1 MELKTNYQYTYFI
14 HPFIIKNGQYQKY
27 ILKMLKD
34 ENCKLK
40 IFQKEKDFKMYKCF
54 LPKTR
59 EFLFSSFSM
68 GNEKVKQL
76 EELPIETRAALL
88 AKYQCNIFEY
98 HLKKD
103 IQAKVQD
110 KSGIFFKIQKIEVIC
125 FQTGIAFLV
134 IKTTL
139 DEYEKFSNVLN
150 FNYKFRNINNELS
163 DLENYDNISIQ
174 TDSFATTQSFRDF
187 VRKIT
192 GGKSEALK
200 LNIDTERFLTY
211 SYVCVDQEAWNSTT
225 QFENI
230 QYYFNKYANILP
242 ADNSRELDSDK
253 VETFSKWKYAK
264 LGLTKLGM
272 TLFSSTS
279 DMNNYTIL
287 PEEYENQY
295 FYTYIIN
302 LYKKIYLK
310 KLESDFKN
318 GKNIKKTRRKFIEF
332 TQKMWI
338 QEITDD
344 ETGTLLNHKLQ
355 EVFELEKLYGEV
367 KNKYDV
373 LYKELN
379 IERNRNSLIII
390 SVILVISLILNILNF
405 IALTNNS

>member
-40 IFQKEKDFKMYKCF
+40 IFQKEKDFKMYKYF

-68 GNEKVKQL
+68 SNEKVKQL

-110 KSGIFFKIQKIEVIC
+110 KSGIFFKIHKIEVIC
-125 FQTGIAFLV
+125 FQTGIEFLV
-134 IKTTL
+134 MKTTL
-139 DEYEKFSNVLN
+139 EEYEKFSNVLN

-174 TDSFATTQSFRDF
+174 TDSFATAQSFRDV

-211 SYVCVDQEAWNSTT
+211 SYVCVDQEAWNSST

-310 KLESDFKN
+310 KLENDFKN
-318 GKNIKKTRRKFIEF
+318 RNNIKRTRKKFIEF
-332 TQKMWI
+332 TKKMWI

-355 EVFELEKLYGEV
+355 EVFELEKLYAEV

-405 IALTNNS
+405 VVLTKK

>member
-1 MELKTNYQYTYFI
+1 MELKTNYQYTYFV
-14 HPFIIKNGQYQKY
+14 HPFVIKDGQYQKY

-40 IFQKEKDFKMYKCF
+40 IFQKEKDFKMYKYF

-59 EFLFSSFSM
+59 DFLFSSFSL
-68 GNEKVKQL
+68 GNAKVKQL

-110 KSGIFFKIQKIEVIC
+110 KSGIFFKIQKVEVIC
-125 FQTGIAFLV
+125 FQTGIAFLTM
-134 IKTTL
+134 KTTL

-163 DLENYDNISIQ
+163 DLENYDNISLQ
-174 TDSFATTQSFRDF
+174 TDSFSTTQNFRDF

-200 LNIDTERFLTY
+200 LNIDTDKFLTY
-211 SYVCVDQEAWNSTT
+211 SYVCIDQEAWNSNT
-225 QFENI
+225 QFDNI

-242 ADNSRELDSDK
+242 VDNSQELESDK

-264 LGLTKLGM
+264 LGLTKSGM
-272 TLFSSTS
+272 TLFSSTA

-310 KLESDFKN
+310 KLENDFKN
-318 GKNIKKTRRKFIEF
+318 GKNVKKTRKKFIEF
-332 TQKMWI
+332 TKKMWI
-338 QEITDD
+338 QEMTDD
-344 ETGTLLNHKLQ
+344 EVGTLLNHKLQ
-355 EVFELEKLYGEV
+355 EVFELERLYGEV

-379 IERNRNSLIII
+379 IERNRNSLILI
-390 SVILVISLILNILNF
+390 SIILVISLILNILNF
-405 IALTNNS
+405 IALL

>member
-40 IFQKEKDFKMYKCF
+40 IFQKEKDFKMYKYF

-68 GNEKVKQL
+68 GNEKIKQL

-174 TDSFATTQSFRDF
+174 TDSFATAQSFRDV

-211 SYVCVDQEAWNSTT
+211 SYVCVDQEAWNSST

-310 KLESDFKN
+310 KLENDFKN
-318 GKNIKKTRRKFIEF
+318 RNNIKKTRKKFIEF
-332 TQKMWI
+332 TKKMWI

-355 EVFELEKLYGEV
+355 EVFELEKLYAEV

-405 IALTNNS
+405 VVLTKK

>member
-40 IFQKEKDFKMYKCF
+40 IFQKEKDFKMYKYF

-68 GNEKVKQL
+68 SNEKVKQL

-88 AKYQCNIFEY
+88 TKYQCNIFEY

-211 SYVCVDQEAWNSTT
+211 SYVCIDQEAWNPTT

-242 ADNSRELDSDK
+242 ADNSRELDNDK

-310 KLESDFKN
+310 KLENDFKN
-318 GKNIKKTRRKFIEF
+318 RNNIKKARRKFIEF
-332 TQKMWI
+332 TKKMWI

-355 EVFELEKLYGEV
+355 EVFELEKLYAEV

-405 IALTNNS
+405 IVLTNNR